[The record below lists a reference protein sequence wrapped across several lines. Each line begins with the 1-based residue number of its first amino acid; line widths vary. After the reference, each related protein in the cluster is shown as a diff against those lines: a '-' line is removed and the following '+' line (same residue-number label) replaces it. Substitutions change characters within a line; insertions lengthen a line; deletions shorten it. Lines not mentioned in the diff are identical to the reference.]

1 MSLREL
7 QDYTFVSK
15 YARYNEKLKRRET
28 WDEAV
33 DRVKDMH
40 LQKYPKN
47 DIKEDIE
54 WAFDRVK
61 EKRVLG
67 SQRALQFG
75 GKPVLKKNARLYNC
89 TVSFCDRLRF
99 FQESFWL
106 LLCGCGVG
114 FSVQKH
120 HVAKLPDFTERKGKT
135 KTYVIPDSI
144 EGWSDSLGVLLSSY
158 FGGGDFAEYGG
169 YDVEF
174 NFGLIRP
181 EGSKLGS
188 SSGKAPGPVPLQN
201 ALQKIV
207 ELLDDCLLE
216 GRQNLR
222 TIDAYDIVMHTSDAV
237 LSGGVRR
244 SATICLFSPDDQ
256 DMATAKTGN
265 WFNENPQRGRSNN
278 SALLIRGKTTYE
290 QFATLM
296 ESVKEYGEPGF
307 VWSDSTELMVNPC
320 VTKKSLIN
328 TTQGLKTVEELIG
341 KKFDAL
347 VDGKSY
353 TSKGFWKTGDKQ
365 TLILEFKSGRTL
377 EVTPNHRVMTTNG
390 WKEAKEISL
399 NDEIVINN
407 HREADFDID
416 VGSKDHAQGYLLG
429 SFLGDGNISKKS
441 AQIKWWGKDKD
452 ECRLDGFNL
461 MKKADFTSYNYKEE
475 SESVAVYSTI
485 ESVKLYRLA
494 ESLGCVVKNNR
505 RLNYRALSGNW
516 SNLTGLIAG
525 YFDADGTVSVDFKKG
540 CSVRFCSKQM
550 NNLKNLQIALN
561 ALGIYG
567 KIYKNR
573 RDAGMRMLPDGQ
585 GESKEF
591 YCEAVHELSISCDN
605 IIRFQKLI
613 PIRNKDK
620 ANKINE
626 IVNGYKRLPNRTNF
640 VDVLVNKT
648 IGETQDVYDCTV
660 EDIHAFD
667 CDGIY
672 VHNCV
677 EIGMWPVCAV
687 TGESGWSFCN
697 LCEINGKKVKTPED
711 FEIAVKAAAIIGT
724 LQAGYDQFD
733 YLGDATSRIVKKEA
747 LLGVSITGMQDSPE
761 ILFNPKLQRKMAK
774 LVLKVNELIAAKIGI
789 NVCARGTCVKPAGTT
804 SCVLGTASGIHP
816 HHARRYIRRSQANY
830 LEAPCRHFKE
840 TNPNAV
846 EKSVWSANGTD
857 EVIAF
862 CVEVPKCAKVKND
875 LDAITLLEHVKLTQ
889 QNWVTAGTREEACAQ
904 PWLKHNVSNTIT
916 VMDGEWEQ
924 VTKYIFKNRKHF
936 AGISLLPQSGDKDY
950 PQAPFTAI
958 YTPTE
963 LAKMYGDGMPM
974 ASGLVVDGLHEFNN
988 NLWVACD
995 EAIGVTDLPEPK
1007 MVNLFASDA
1016 SNSFLHE
1023 KNLVDWTNKKDWCR
1037 RVQQFADRY
1046 LEGDIRQATYLMKD
1060 VHNWKLWCD
1069 LNREY
1074 KNVDYTLLF
1083 EDTDE
1088 TKLMQESGCAGG
1100 SCTVEYA

>member
-15 YARYNEKLKRRET
+15 YARYNEELKRRET

-158 FGGGDFAEYGG
+158 FGGGDFAEFGG

-307 VWSDSTELMVNPC
+307 VWSDSTELMVNP
-320 VTKKSLIN
+320 
-328 TTQGLKTVEELIG
+328 
-341 KKFDAL
+341 
-347 VDGKSY
+347 
-353 TSKGFWKTGDKQ
+353 
-365 TLILEFKSGRTL
+365 
-377 EVTPNHRVMTTNG
+377 
-390 WKEAKEISL
+390 
-399 NDEIVINN
+399 
-407 HREADFDID
+407 
-416 VGSKDHAQGYLLG
+416 
-429 SFLGDGNISKKS
+429 
-441 AQIKWWGKDKD
+441 
-452 ECRLDGFNL
+452 
-461 MKKADFTSYNYKEE
+461 
-475 SESVAVYSTI
+475 
-485 ESVKLYRLA
+485 
-494 ESLGCVVKNNR
+494 
-505 RLNYRALSGNW
+505 
-516 SNLTGLIAG
+516 
-525 YFDADGTVSVDFKKG
+525 
-540 CSVRFCSKQM
+540 
-550 NNLKNLQIALN
+550 
-561 ALGIYG
+561 
-567 KIYKNR
+567 
-573 RDAGMRMLPDGQ
+573 
-585 GESKEF
+585 
-591 YCEAVHELSISCDN
+591 
-605 IIRFQKLI
+605 
-613 PIRNKDK
+613 
-620 ANKINE
+620 
-626 IVNGYKRLPNRTNF
+626 
-640 VDVLVNKT
+640 
-648 IGETQDVYDCTV
+648 
-660 EDIHAFD
+660 
-667 CDGIY
+667 
-672 VHNCV
+672 CV

-862 CVEVPKCAKVKND
+862 CVEVPKGAKVKND

-924 VTKYIFKNRKHF
+924 VTKYIFKNREHF

-995 EAIGVTDLPEPK
+995 EAIGVTDLPEPTLVK
-1007 MVNLFASDA
+1007 LFASDA

-1023 KNLVDWTNKKDWCR
+1023 KNLVDWNNKKDWCR

-1069 LNREY
+1069 LKREY